1 MATRKPKDLRVRT
14 YDVGFGDCFLLTFR
28 YPTGSPREKHVLID
42 FGSTAAAKKGIPLS
56 GVIADDIASVTG
68 NRLDAIVVSHRHE
81 DHISGFATGGGKSP
95 GDVIRKIAK
104 NALIL
109 QPWTEDPKV
118 PPKATSPAG
127 TSLRRKGLQSA
138 FVTSLARMHEVA
150 ESVVAQAR
158 RLRPAEMEATPGA
171 GDGRAEAAGGAT
183 PANPDDQPAKPP
195 TGLASIGGVEAVG
208 KRLQA
213 LLTFLGETNL
223 KNASAVK
230 NLIAM
235 STPKRHRYLSYG
247 DRSGLETVLPGV
259 KVDVLGP
266 PTIKDYK
273 EVLKQRD
280 TDPEEFWHLQAAAA
294 RLAARPGRGV
304 LFPGVPRS
312 DRDQIPQNA
321 RWFVRR
327 LRGIQAQQL
336 LELVRIV
343 DNFMN
348 NTSLILLF
356 TVGSKRLLFSGD
368 AQIENWEYALK
379 VADEKKQNVK
389 DLADVNVY
397 KVGHHG
403 SLNAT
408 PKTLWNGF
416 KKKGKGLETLLSTRR
431 GKHGSTDSGTEV
443 PRKVLETAL
452 EKQSKL
458 HSTLKLPGT
467 KKKFFEDVLVDFG

>member
-1 MATRKPKDLRVRT
+1 MPAKSPKELRIRI

-28 YPTGSPREKHVLID
+28 YPTGSPREKHVLMD
-42 FGSTAAAKKGIPLS
+42 FGSTASAKGTPLS
-56 GVIADDIASVTG
+56 GVIADDIASITG

-81 DHISGFATGGGKSP
+81 DHISGFATGGGKKP
-95 GDVIRKIAK
+95 GDVIRKISK

-109 QPWTEDPKV
+109 QPWTENPKV

-127 TSLRRKGLQSA
+127 TSLGVKALQSA
-138 FVTSLARMHEVA
+138 FVTSLQRMHEVA
-150 ESVVAQAR
+150 ESVAAQAR
-158 RLRPAEMEATPGA
+158 RLRPSDMEATPDA
-171 GDGRAEAAGGAT
+171 GEGRAEAPGRAT
-183 PANPDDQPAKPP
+183 PADPDDQRTEPLP
-195 TGLASIGGVEAVG
+195 GLESSGGREAVG

-213 LLTFLGETNL
+213 LLAFLGETNL

-259 KVDVLGP
+259 KIDVLGP
-266 PTIKDYK
+266 PTIKEYK

-304 LFPGVPRS
+304 LFPRVPRG
-312 DRDQIPQNA
+312 DEIPQSA

-327 LRGIQAQQL
+327 LRGIHAQQL

-343 DNFMN
+343 DSYMN

-356 TVGSKRLLFSGD
+356 TVGRKRLLFSGD

-379 VADEKKQNVK
+379 VAKEKKRNVT
-389 DLADVNVY
+389 DLAGVTVY

-416 KKKGKGLETLLSTRR
+416 QKKNKGLETLLSTRR
-431 GKHGSTDSGTEV
+431 GKHGHASSGTEV
-443 PRKVLETAL
+443 PRKAL
-452 EKQSKL
+452 LDALASKSKL
-458 HSTLKLPGT
+458 HSTLELAGT
-467 KKKFFEDVLVDFG
+467 RKEFFEDVLVRFG

>member
-1 MATRKPKDLRVRT
+1 MAAKSPEDLRIRI

-28 YPTGSPREKHVLID
+28 YATGSPREKHVLID
-42 FGSTAAAKKGIPLS
+42 FGSTASAKKTPLI
-56 GVIADDIASVTG
+56 GAIADDIEKVTG
-68 NRLDAIVVSHRHE
+68 GRLDAIIVSHRHR
-81 DHISGFATGGGKSP
+81 DHISGFTTGGGKKP
-95 GDVIRKIAK
+95 GDVIRRLAK

-118 PPKATSPAG
+118 PPKATSPSG
-127 TSLRRKGLQSA
+127 SSLGVAALQSA
-138 FVTSLARMHEVA
+138 FVTSLERMHEVA
-150 ESVVAQAR
+150 ESVATQAR
-158 RLRPAEMEATPGA
+158 RLRPADIEATAGGEGQAAAPGA
-171 GDGRAEAAGGAT
+171 GAPAEPDEKPGEST
-183 PANPDDQPAKPP
+183 PA
-195 TGLASIGGVEAVG
+195 LESREREAVG

-213 LLTFLGETNL
+213 LLSFLGETNL
-223 KNASAVK
+223 KNLSAIK
-230 NLIAM
+230 NLMGM

-266 PTIKDYK
+266 PTIQEYK
-273 EVLKQRD
+273 KVLAQRR

-304 LFPGVPRS
+304 LFPRVPRAEG
-312 DRDQIPQNA
+312 DPPQSA

-327 LRGIQAQQL
+327 MRGIHAQQL

-343 DNFMN
+343 DDYMN

-356 TVGSKRLLFSGD
+356 TVGSKRLLFPGD

-379 VADEKKQNVK
+379 VSDEKKKNRAALSGVG
-389 DLADVNVY
+389 VY

-408 PKTLWNGF
+408 PKTLWAGF
-416 KKKGKGLETLLSTRR
+416 KKKKKGLETLLSTRP
-431 GKHGSTDSGTEV
+431 GKHGHVQSGTEV
-443 PRKVLETAL
+443 PRKPLMDAL
-452 EKQSKL
+452 KANSTL
-458 HSTLKLPGT
+458 HSTTDLAGT
-467 KKKFFEDVLVDFG
+467 RKEFFEDVTVKFG